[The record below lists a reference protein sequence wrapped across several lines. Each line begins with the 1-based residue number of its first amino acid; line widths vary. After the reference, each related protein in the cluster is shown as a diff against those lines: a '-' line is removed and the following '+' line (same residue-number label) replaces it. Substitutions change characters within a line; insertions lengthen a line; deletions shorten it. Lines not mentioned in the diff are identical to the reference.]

1 MKESEQKMI
10 ELSGI
15 DQDKIRIYRVGFEF
29 NQSYDQQKNSSF
41 EYKNFESEADMGL
54 VAPMVDNPNVDPYTK
69 RKIKP
74 IPNKI
79 RASCC

>member
-1 MKESEQKMI
+1 MLESQEEMI
-10 ELSGI
+10 VLSGI
-15 DQDKIRIYRVGFEF
+15 DRDQIRIYRVGFEF
-29 NQSYDQQKNSSF
+29 YQDYDDRDENQY
-41 EYKNFESEADMGL
+41 EYQNLEHEEIGL
-54 VAPMVDNPNVDPYTK
+54 VKPMIENLNEDPYTK